1 MKTPFTEDQ
10 KKRLYALSALSAGV
24 GMLLGIFITMM
35 ICKKQTDKLEAK
47 IFKLEGWQ

>member
-10 KKRLYALSALSAGV
+10 KKRVRGIIAGTAMM
-24 GMLLGIFITMM
+24 GFTLGFIIAMAM
-35 ICKKQTDKLEAK
+35 SKKRTDKLEAK